1 MERTPSPKKR
11 TVPAA
16 LVSGILFFALY
27 FTARAFLESDNLTS
41 TTRVLIALMPI
52 PVFIVFLW
60 SFIKGLRNAD
70 ELHRRV
76 HLEALAVAFPLT
88 ALLLMTLG
96 LLQRAINLPFE
107 DWSYLHVWQ
116 FLPIFYIAGLA
127 LAWRRY
133 K

>member
-1 MERTPSPKKR
+1 MKTTPKKR
-11 TVPAA
+11 SISAA
-16 LVSGILFFALY
+16 LVSGILFFLLY
-27 FTARAFLESDNLTS
+27 FTARAFLESPDMSPTNK
-41 TTRVLIALMPI
+41 VLIALMPV
-52 PVFIVFLW
+52 PVFAVFLW
-60 SFIKGLRNAD
+60 TFIKELRGAD

-88 ALLLMTLG
+88 LLLLMILG
-96 LLQRAINLPFE
+96 LLQRAIELPFE

-116 FLPIFYIAGLA
+116 FLPIFYFGGLA